1 MTADRHS
8 PASEPPR
15 VEGATRRMA
24 VTIDDLPVVS
34 VARSDLEAGWST
46 TRGLVDALA
55 AHHIPAVGFVN
66 DSKLMRD
73 GERCEEQI
81 GLLRAWLSAGLE
93 LGNHTF
99 SHLDLHRVS
108 VEAYQRDILL
118 GDPLTRELLERHG
131 RTLTYFRHP
140 YLNTGRSVE
149 VRHGVDGFLSR
160 HGYRVAPVTIYLEDY
175 VFAAAYD
182 WALMLGN
189 GPRAERVKRTYLAYV
204 EANLAYYETL
214 SSRLFGRE
222 IDQILLLHANAL
234 NAGLLPE
241 LASMI
246 ERRGYAYVTLDE
258 ALRDPAYGSDD
269 SYTEAGISWLQRWA
283 LTRGLPASFLDGE
296 PETPRF
302 VHRHARSPLRLALL
316 RRVVRFRE
324 ALRLRVKRPLA
335 RRLRRLLS
343 RAASGATSRARSG

>member
-1 MTADRHS
+1 
-8 PASEPPR
+8 
-15 VEGATRRMA
+15 
-24 VTIDDLPVVS
+24 
-34 VARSDLEAGWST
+34 
-46 TRGLVDALA
+46 
-55 AHHIPAVGFVN
+55 
-66 DSKLMRD
+66 
-73 GERCEEQI
+73 
-81 GLLRAWLSAGLE
+81 
-93 LGNHTF
+93 
-99 SHLDLHRVS
+99 HRVS

-149 VRHGVDGFLSR
+149 VRLGVDGFLSR

-182 WALMLGN
+182 WALM
-189 GPRAERVKRTYLAYV
+189 
-204 EANLAYYETL
+204 
-214 SSRLFGRE
+214 
-222 IDQILLLHANAL
+222 
-234 NAGLLPE
+234 
-241 LASMI
+241 
-246 ERRGYAYVTLDE
+246 
-258 ALRDPAYGSDD
+258 
-269 SYTEAGISWLQRWA
+269 
-283 LTRGLPASFLDGE
+283 RGLPASFLDGE

-302 VHRHARSPLRLALL
+302 VHRHARSPLHLALL